1 MYTTRRLLLPPNPVE
16 YFQILFIVL
25 SLNTTTTHTVVR
37 TANLDGGTAAVVISY
52 NIQLFY
58 HDVHGV
64 SMCSRVVYAYTYIS
78 RLYRPAAVHNNCV
91 SNLVISFF
99 RFIPIL
105 LSVQSLTCIRFDDVR
120 AFIVNL
126 CNKLKII

>member
-1 MYTTRRLLLPPNPVE
+1 MYTTRRSLLPPNLIVE

-25 SLNTTTTHTVVR
+25 SLNITTTHTVVR

-58 HDVHGV
+58 HDVRGV
-64 SMCSRVVYAYTYIS
+64 AMCSRGVYRIYLHS
-78 RLYRPAAVHNNCV
+78 RRYRPAAVNNNCV
-91 SNLVISFF
+91 SDSVIFFF

-105 LSVQSLTCIRFDDVR
+105 LRVQPLTYIHTNQRCT
-120 AFIVNL
+120 
-126 CNKLKII
+126 